1 MHPIKHKAMVDQ
13 LTRRGTPEQ
22 NKRAEENNKKYLAD
36 RKAKTLKEYGLT
48 DHVVGTLNKFEDGPN
63 IAQPKKV
70 ETKPTNDGGPDI
82 LRNLLIEEMKSRDL
96 DSDELRYMME
106 TKDRSS
112 LNSQKLSNTAQR
124 ILAKDNKPNTKV
136 TPKFPKQATPEQYG
150 KLAERLE
157 RQRQMTGAPSKPLKP
172 FKKESKKIE
181 IPLEVPTIDP
191 IMLEPRS
198 TLPDPES
205 IRLEQRFNEIL
216 KQKKEEDERNATSGL
231 AFFLGDKKNV

>member
-1 MHPIKHKAMVDQ
+1 MHPIKYKAMVDQ

-36 RKAKTLKEYGLT
+36 RKAKTVKEYGLEN
-48 DHVVGTLNKFEDGPN
+48 HVVDTLNKYEDGPN
-63 IAQPKKV
+63 ITPTKK
-70 ETKPTNDGGPDI
+70 DGGPDI
-82 LRNLLIEEMKSRDL
+82 LRNILIEEMKSRDL
-96 DSDELRYMME
+96 DSDELRYMVE

-157 RQRQMTGAPSKPLKP
+157 RQRQMTGTKSKPLKP
-172 FKKESKKIE
+172 FIKKPKQLEL
-181 IPLEVPTIDP
+181 PLDLPKIDP
-191 IMLEPRS
+191 RLIEPLS
-198 TLPDPES
+198 KVPDQETV
-205 IRLEQRFNEIL
+205 RLEKRFNEIL
-216 KQKKEEDERNATSGL
+216 QQKKDEDLRIATSGL
-231 AFFLGDKKNV
+231 AALIRDKKND

>member
-1 MHPIKHKAMVDQ
+1 MHPIKHKAMVKQ
-13 LTRRGTPEQ
+13 LTRPGTPEQ

-36 RKAKTLKEYGLT
+36 RRAKTLKEYGLT
-48 DHVVGTLNKFEDGPN
+48 DHVVGTLNKFEDGPD

-70 ETKPTNDGGPDI
+70 ETKPTNGGPDI
-82 LRNLLIEEMKSRDL
+82 LRNLLIEEMKTRDL
-96 DSDELRYMME
+96 DSDEIRYLME

-112 LNSQKLSNTAQR
+112 LNSQKFSNTEQR
-124 ILAKDNKPNTKV
+124 ILAKENKPNTKV

-172 FKKESKKIE
+172 FVKKSKQLE
-181 IPLEVPTIDP
+181 LPLDIPIIDP
-191 IMLEPRS
+191 MLLEPRS
-198 TLPDPES
+198 SLPDPET

-216 KQKKEEDERNATSGL
+216 KQKKEEDLKNATSGI
-231 AFFLGDKKNV
+231 ASFLGDKK